1 MKEGE
6 INTLFSSFL
15 YYKFLDTDI
24 EKIRK
29 YCYDLRDRDS
39 GRNISNIGGWQSNLL
54 SGEIPELNYLFIQVE
69 KHFNIISAN
78 LPINKGDRVNIG
90 DCWININRGNNFN
103 RPHVHPGA
111 ILSAVFYL
119 DDFNDGRLILQSPI
133 QNHAY
138 HISNWEVLNDFTSGV
153 NYVHPQSNK
162 LIIFPAWLNHLVEP
176 SASNKDRISLA
187 FNGYLSSN

>member
-6 INTLFSSFL
+6 INPLFSSFL

-29 YCYDLRDRDS
+29 YCYDLRDKDN

-78 LPINKGDRVNIG
+78 LPINKGNRVNIG
-90 DCWININRGNNFN
+90 DCWININKGSVIR
-103 RPHVHPGA
+103 
-111 ILSAVFYL
+111 
-119 DDFNDGRLILQSPI
+119 
-133 QNHAY
+133 
-138 HISNWEVLNDFTSGV
+138 
-153 NYVHPQSNK
+153 
-162 LIIFPAWLNHLVEP
+162 II
-176 SASNKDRISLA
+176 K
-187 FNGYLSSN
+187 